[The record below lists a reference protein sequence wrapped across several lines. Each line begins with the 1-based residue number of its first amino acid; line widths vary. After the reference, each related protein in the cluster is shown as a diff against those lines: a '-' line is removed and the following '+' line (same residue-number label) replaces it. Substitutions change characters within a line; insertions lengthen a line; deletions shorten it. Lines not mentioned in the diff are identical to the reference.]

1 MNLSISLQQGGQFP
15 RVESFRQAVVAAFDD
30 LGEEA
35 ALVVLQLQHFLLDG
49 VVGDEAVDEDR
60 FVLADTVGAV
70 DGLAFGLLEFWN
82 SSTSFIRCGKGVSP
96 VSSVV
101 EF

>member
-1 MNLSISLQQGGQFP
+1 M
-15 RVESFRQAVVAAFDD
+15 VAAFDD

-35 ALVVLQLQHFLLDG
+35 ALVVLQLHHFFPDG
-49 VVGDEAVDEDR
+49 VVGDEPVDEDR
-60 FVLADTVGAV
+60 LVLADWVGAV
-70 DGLAFGLLEFWN
+70 DGLALGLLEFWN